1 MSFCVQQKSMLQDLQ
16 GKTRNAPL
24 KSMEKAC
31 NSLDE
36 IDLKILDKLKDDQI
50 EELKGKIDE
59 LKKKIEKLED
69 RLEEIDQKTEEE
81 TDSE

>member
-1 MSFCVQQKSMLQDLQ
+1 
-16 GKTRNAPL
+16 
-24 KSMEKAC
+24 MEKAC

-69 RLEEIDQKTEEE
+69 RLEEIDQKTGEE